1 MKTITLT
8 DEQFDNLFNYLDEKV
23 NYIVDK
29 SIDYQDSEI
38 LNEWEDLIEVYD
50 IIEDIK
56 VQHEKKLQ
64 AARAKQPKA
73 EWQYDRS
80 ISVTSAGC
88 LIASSDYNYSITNKF
103 IMIFENTWQGETV
116 LHEAFID
123 DNADVS
129 IREVT
134 LGGDPIEDFVSYHPN
149 IGASDD
155 ELTKIC
161 DDIYQTLMGAFV
173 AKMMEVA

>member
-56 VQHEKKLQ
+56 VDHEKKLL

-73 EWQYDRS
+73 EW
-80 ISVTSAGC
+80 
-88 LIASSDYNYSITNKF
+88 
-103 IMIFENTWQGETV
+103 
-116 LHEAFID
+116 
-123 DNADVS
+123 
-129 IREVT
+129 
-134 LGGDPIEDFVSYHPN
+134 
-149 IGASDD
+149 
-155 ELTKIC
+155 
-161 DDIYQTLMGAFV
+161 
-173 AKMMEVA
+173 